1 MNQNTGTPNIPEVVR
16 FIPRILAT
24 LREMN
29 GVAKAGAVKA
39 AVVQA
44 IFEAGEPVNDQMLS
58 SGVPKYQNDIYW
70 ARMYLVNAGLLEP
83 SKVAGH
89 GVWKLTQGGWQSPL
103 DMSTAA
109 AIYYMTLPLFRVALN
124 PRFTRPFYA
133 VPRTSAAR
141 TASG

>member
-1 MNQNTGTPNIPEVVR
+1 MSQNTDIQKLPEVVR

-29 GVAKAGAVKA
+29 GVAKAAAVKA

-70 ARMYLVNAGLLEP
+70 ARMYRMRPANP
-83 SKVAGH
+83 S
-89 GVWKLTQGGWQSPL
+89 
-103 DMSTAA
+103 
-109 AIYYMTLPLFRVALN
+109 
-124 PRFTRPFYA
+124 
-133 VPRTSAAR
+133 
-141 TASG
+141 

>member
-1 MNQNTGTPNIPEVVR
+1 MSQNTDTQKLPEVVR

-89 GVWKLTQGGWQSPL
+89 GVWKQIGRASCRE
-103 DMSTAA
+103 
-109 AIYYMTLPLFRVALN
+109 RV
-124 PRFTRPFYA
+124 
-133 VPRTSAAR
+133 
-141 TASG
+141 